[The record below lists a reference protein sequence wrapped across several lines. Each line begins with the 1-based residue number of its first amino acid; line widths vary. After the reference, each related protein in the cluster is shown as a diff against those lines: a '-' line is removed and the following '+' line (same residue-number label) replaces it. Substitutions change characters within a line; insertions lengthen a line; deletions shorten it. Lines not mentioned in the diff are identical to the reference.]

1 MIRLILK
8 FLIIILVAAVTLLT
22 SCSDKSSPEIGKKP
36 ANSAAQARAESGV
49 TSQAEPASKGREQL
63 TLEQKLEDFG
73 YMYNILKENYP
84 FFQVNKRLYNVDW
97 LTKRDVYESLIKSS
111 SSDES
116 FLAYLNIILRDLH
129 NGHTGILSNNLYIK
143 LRMIYQDLVKG
154 DSSYSKWYEVLENEK
169 ALKRYGLNQNSPK
182 TDSKINDNFTVT
194 NNVRTEKLTNK
205 VAYIGIKSLDTN
217 CIEGDSKIIA
227 SFFNKI
233 KDFKALVIDIRG
245 NGGGDDRYWSDN
257 IVSMLTDKDL
267 NCNWYN
273 LYRGGK
279 YAEPFIFARTGS
291 KYDKLPP
298 VSDLINGK
306 LKAYPTEI
314 ESDFKYYT
322 TGGKI
327 VKSKKYV
334 DYKGDIYLLVD
345 RGVYSSA
352 EMFAAFSKDTG
363 FAALVGETTGGD
375 GIGMDPILC
384 VLPNSGYILRFPSIM
399 GLNSEGI
406 CNEEFKTRPDVKISA
421 SKNENL
427 LNDECVKYVLGRIK

>member
-36 ANSAAQARAESGV
+36 ANSAAQARAGSGV
-49 TSQAEPASKGREQL
+49 TSQAEPASEGREQL

-245 NGGGDDRYWSDN
+245 NGGGD
-257 IVSMLTDKDL
+257 
-267 NCNWYN
+267 
-273 LYRGGK
+273 
-279 YAEPFIFARTGS
+279 
-291 KYDKLPP
+291 
-298 VSDLINGK
+298 
-306 LKAYPTEI
+306 
-314 ESDFKYYT
+314 
-322 TGGKI
+322 
-327 VKSKKYV
+327 
-334 DYKGDIYLLVD
+334 
-345 RGVYSSA
+345 
-352 EMFAAFSKDTG
+352 
-363 FAALVGETTGGD
+363 